1 MDTSFLELPPMSLD
15 EALNIRAPHTYLVK
29 CGGDSMQGAG
39 IFEGDL
45 MIVDKGREAVPGDIV
60 IACVNGAAT
69 VKRLGRNGRMPV
81 LFPENPKYAPRY
93 IIEGDQMEIW
103 GVVTNSVRSFGC

>member
-1 MDTSFLELPPMSLD
+1 MAKDRE
-15 EALNIRAPHTYLVK
+15 
-29 CGGDSMQGAG
+29 GGAG
-39 IFEGDL
+39 N
-45 MIVDKGREAVPGDIV
+45 IV

-93 IIEGDQMEIW
+93 TIEGDQMEIW
-103 GVVTNSVRSFGC
+103 RVVTNSVRSFG